1 MPQQYK
7 RAQCVAG
14 PSKTHMPEDATD
26 KVIQTQNL
34 IGGGGESIMGR
45 EATTYSRAVRWFV
58 GCMKLATLIGGMQGW
73 RGSWRLFPYEA
84 L

>member
-45 EATTYSRAVRWFV
+45 EATTYSRAVR
-58 GCMKLATLIGGMQGW
+58 
-73 RGSWRLFPYEA
+73 
-84 L
+84 